1 MKAKLISFVISQ
13 TAKVKKGKVEQIPT
27 VKSAPH
33 YFETTMPPQFLVKES
48 KIKIEGQEGELAIK
62 SYEPDLLVA
71 EVTMNLEN
79 TFSDDIIPLREKVI
93 DYCHDVLK
101 KQGGKNVDEMSEE
114 YSVFGISDYEGEPE
128 QFFKHQ
134 STIASLLKSEKIPLD
149 DKEIEYTMSSQ
160 LKYAKD
166 DLVIVDWDGAFIFDQ
181 QGEFDPTI
189 ELFQLA
195 NLQLLRYRILD
206 RELDE
211 RLHRVASLIEQSPDK
226 TRSLFQAK
234 EVNQALKETILVRS
248 GSIYEFQSLER
259 DIKLIGDWYWARL
272 YELISKKFKID
283 DWRKSVKEKLDALE
297 EVYTIASQNFTVSWE
312 RRSHIIEMVGWYG
325 LLIGWWSLMILET
338 LRYLKGD

>member
-71 EVTMNLEN
+71 EVTMGMEDV
-79 TFSDDIIPLREKVI
+79 FSEDIISLRDKII
-93 DYCHDVLK
+93 DYCHEVLK

-134 STIASLLKSEKIPLD
+134 SVIAGLLKSEKIPLD
-149 DKEIEYTMSSQ
+149 EKEIEYTMSAQ

-181 QGEFDPTI
+181 QGEFDPTV

-211 RLHRVASLIEQSPDK
+211 RLHRVASLIEHSPD
-226 TRSLFQAK
+226 
-234 EVNQALKETILVRS
+234 
-248 GSIYEFQSLER
+248 
-259 DIKLIGDWYWARL
+259 
-272 YELISKKFKID
+272 
-283 DWRKSVKEKLDALE
+283 
-297 EVYTIASQNFTVSWE
+297 
-312 RRSHIIEMVGWYG
+312 
-325 LLIGWWSLMILET
+325 
-338 LRYLKGD
+338 